1 MRRVRWG
8 RPVVLGAL
16 LVLGGV
22 SAGEPAPVK
31 RDEEGI
37 RRRLAAYAPVRLQA
51 DLSGL
56 GARDRLALEKIVAAV
71 AAMDEIYWRQMGSAA
86 LAARQAFA
94 APSDPVDRLFADF
107 VRINYGPFDLR
118 DGDARFVDAGGGGPR
133 PPGAGFYPD
142 DMSREEFEARLE
154 AHPELRGEFERPDTV
169 IRRVDGRLVAIPY
182 ATLYLDELKP
192 ASQALAEAAA
202 HVDNAGLRRYLSL
215 RANALLSGDT
225 YASDLAWI
233 DLKDHAIDAVIG
245 PIETYDDRLLGLKAS
260 YEGAALVRDARASRS
275 LEVYRRHLPGL
286 AAALPVEERFR
297 RFTPGAV
304 LEVMNVVRF
313 AGDFNAGIKTVAAS
327 LPNDER
333 VLQKKGVKKQIY
345 KNVLEAKFESIL
357 RPIAA
362 LFLSKR
368 DREKVT
374 REAFV
379 TNVLLHELAHTL
391 GSETV
396 AGDPDRTVRRALKE
410 RHAPI
415 EEAKAD
421 VVGIFGLRH
430 LIEAE
435 IFTDEEAEESY
446 ATYLAGMF
454 RSVRFGAA
462 DAHGLA
468 NAIQL
473 NWMLREGAVEHDAK
487 KGEFALHVR
496 KFEPAAGRLAKEL
509 LEIEG
514 TGDYERAGRLLQEF
528 GTVGP
533 ELKAALARTAEVP
546 VDVVFTYP
554 M

>member
-1 MRRVRWG
+1 MRWVRWG
-8 RPVVLGAL
+8 WPAVLGAL
-16 LVLGGV
+16 FVAGG
-22 SAGEPAPVK
+22 SPAGEPAAVK
-31 RDEEGI
+31 RDEGAI
-37 RRRLAAYAPVRLQA
+37 RRRMATYAPVRLQA

-71 AAMDEIYWRQMGSAA
+71 AAMDEIYWRQMGRAA

-94 APSDPVDRLFADF
+94 ASTDPVDRLYADF

-118 DGDARFVDAGGGGPR
+118 DGDARFVEAGGGDPR
-133 PPGAGFYPD
+133 PPGAGFYPE
-142 DMSREEFEARLE
+142 DMTREEFEERLQ

-182 ATLYLDELKP
+182 ATLFIDELKP
-192 ASQALAEAAA
+192 ASQALSEAAA
-202 HVDNAGLRRYLSL
+202 QTDNATLRRYLSL
-215 RANALLSGDT
+215 RANALLSGDA

-260 YEGAALVRDARASRS
+260 YEGAALVRDDRASRS
-275 LEVYRRHLPGL
+275 LEVYRKHLPSL

-333 VLQKKGVKKQIY
+333 VLQKKGAKKQIY

-357 RPIAA
+357 RPIAR

-368 DREKVT
+368 DQGKVT

-391 GSETV
+391 GTATV
-396 AGDPDRTVRRALKE
+396 LGSPDQTVRRALKD
-410 RHAPI
+410 RHAAI

-468 NAIQL
+468 NAVQL

-487 KGEFALHVR
+487 KGEFALHAR

-509 LEIEG
+509 LEIEA
-514 TGDYERAGRLLQEF
+514 TGDYERAGRLLEDF
-528 GTVGP
+528 GALDPGIR
-533 ELKAALARTAEVP
+533 AALARTEGVP